1 MKGAGLQLTEH
12 ALPRLRNLDRILD
25 RAYGARVADLDNKHD
40 PLDEAVYIIL
50 SFQTDIARTRRVWR
64 ELGSVFRTWEDL
76 DKSPVPSLARVLRGG
91 GLHEQK
97 ARTIKRLLRAIKE
110 RAGHLCLDLLRE
122 MDDWEAKRFL
132 RRLPGL
138 SWKGA
143 RCVLLYSL
151 DRAVFPVDGNTFRI
165 LQRVGVLL
173 PNSVYRRRRL
183 HDALQFA
190 WGAGNHF
197 MSIWSCT
204 ASALV
209 YPSDP
214 GVTSA

>member
-12 ALPRLRNLDRILD
+12 ALPRLRNLDRVVD
-25 RAYGARVADLDNKHD
+25 RAYGAPVADLYNKHD
-40 PLDEAVYIIL
+40 PLDEAVYVIL

-110 RAGHLCLDLLRE
+110 RVGHLCLDLLRE
-122 MDDWEAKRFL
+122 MDDWEAELFF

-151 DRAVFPVDGNTFRI
+151 DRAVFRVDGNPFRI
-165 LQRVGVLL
+165 LQRVGVLP
-173 PNSVYRRRRL
+173 PNSVYRHRGL
-183 HDALQFA
+183 HYALQFA

-197 MSIWSCT
+197 TSIWSCT

-209 YPSDP
+209 YPSNP
-214 GVTSA
+214 GVPSA